1 MTAGPAGRPNEE
13 FPVRKKIVLA
23 TAAGALA
30 LGGLGFAVPAMAAD
44 DDTATPSAGSAEDR
58 IRDALEGLVDD
69 GSITA
74 EQADEVAT
82 TLGDAGIG
90 GRGGHGG
97 PGGSGAGLSVAAETL
112 GLSEDDLRTALE
124 ADDATLASVAA
135 DQGVAVEDLTAAL
148 VQAAQERLDEAVADG
163 RLTQEEADERAADL
177 ESRIAELVES
187 TDLGDRGG
195 FGGRGGPGAD
205 DADD

>member
-1 MTAGPAGRPNEE
+1 M
-13 FPVRKKIVLA
+13 RKKIVLA

-30 LGGLGFAVPAMAAD
+30 VGGLGLAAPAMAAD
-44 DDTATPSAGSAEDR
+44 DDPPTAAVTSAEER
-58 IRDALEGLVDD
+58 IRGALTGLVDD

-82 TLGDAGIG
+82 TLSDAGVG

-97 PGGSGAGLSVAAETL
+97 PGFGAGLSVAAETL
-112 GLSEDDLRTALE
+112 GLSEDELRTALE
-124 ADDATLASVAA
+124 ADDASLATVAA

-187 TDLGDRGG
+187 TDLGAPGGSGG

-205 DADD
+205 DTDD

>member
-44 DDTATPSAGSAEDR
+44 DDTATPSASSAEDR

-135 DQGVAVEDLTAAL
+135 EQGVAVEDLTAAL

>member
-1 MTAGPAGRPNEE
+1 M
-13 FPVRKKIVLA
+13 RKKIVLA

-30 LGGLGFAVPAMAAD
+30 VGGLGLAAPAMAAD
-44 DDTATPSAGSAEDR
+44 DDTPPAAVTSAEER
-58 IRDALEGLVDD
+58 IRDALTGLVDD

-82 TLGDAGIG
+82 TLSDAGVG
-90 GRGGHGG
+90 GRGGPGG
-97 PGGSGAGLSVAAETL
+97 PGLGAGLSVAAETL
-112 GLSEDDLRTALE
+112 GLSEDELRTALE
-124 ADDATLASVAA
+124 ADDASLATVAG

-187 TDLGDRGG
+187 TDRGG
-195 FGGRGGPGAD
+195 PGGPGGFGGSGGRGGPGAD
-205 DADD
+205 DTDD